1 MNRHSQAFSRF
12 MVPVL
17 CVENTSKA
25 RRAATVTYYS
35 GSRLA
40 STGLCTKEPC
50 ACANCQINSIK
61 KFGGK
66 L

>member
-1 MNRHSQAFSRF
+1 M
-12 MVPVL
+12 
-17 CVENTSKA
+17 A

-35 GSRLA
+35 GSQLA
-40 STGLCTKEPC
+40 STGLCTKEHS

-61 KFGGK
+61 KFGEK